1 MHPHE
6 LKGEI
11 IMKLTTYIAIIDLTD
26 NRNTMKFVTSL
37 EGRMALWEAGKPAM
51 ALSEAR
57 AKDIVL
63 GLCVNGYN
71 ATLIKAPS
79 FMSFNNKEEE

>member
-1 MHPHE
+1 
-6 LKGEI
+6 
-11 IMKLTTYIAIIDLTD
+11 MKLTTCIAIIDLTD

-51 ALSEAR
+51 AMGDTK

-63 GLCVNGYN
+63 GLCMNGYN

-79 FMSFNNKEEE
+79 YMSFNNKEGE